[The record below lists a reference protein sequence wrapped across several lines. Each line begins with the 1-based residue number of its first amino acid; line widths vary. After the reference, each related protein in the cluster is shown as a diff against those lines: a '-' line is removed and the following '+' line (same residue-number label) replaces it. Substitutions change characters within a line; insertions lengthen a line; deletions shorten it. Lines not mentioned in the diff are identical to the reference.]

1 MWNLIKLYIGNKNA
15 PKNKKSNLTRLPN
28 NLQFHNGISHLRK
41 SIKIV
46 SEIENS
52 LFSPNATAKA
62 LICEEDGIAIGFAV
76 YFYNYSTWLGKN
88 GIYLEYLYV
97 NESKRGKGAGKAM
110 IKYLAK
116 KAISENCGRFEWACL
131 DWNTPSRDFYESLGA
146 VALNEWI
153 GYRFEGET
161 LEKFANN

>member
-1 MWNLIKLYIGNKNA
+1 MPLKIREAIPEDSQIIFDFIMELAIYEK
-15 PKNKKSNLTRLPN
+15 LPN
-28 NLQFHNGISHLRK
+28 AVKTTVKEIK
-41 SIKIV
+41 DSI
-46 SEIENS
+46 
-52 LFSPNATAKA
+52 FSPNSTVKA
-62 LICEEDGIAIGFAV
+62 LICEEDGTAIGFAV
-76 YFYNYSTWLGKN
+76 YFYNYSTWLGKK
-88 GIYLEYLYV
+88 GIYLEDLYV
-97 NESKRGKGAGKAM
+97 SEAKRGKGAGKAM

-153 GYRFEGET
+153 GYRLEGET

>member
-1 MWNLIKLYIGNKNA
+1 MPLKIREAIPEDSQIIFDFIMELAIYEK
-15 PKNKKSNLTRLPN
+15 LPN
-28 NLQFHNGISHLRK
+28 AVKTTVKEIK
-41 SIKIV
+41 DSIFAP
-46 SEIENS
+46 NS
-52 LFSPNATAKA
+52 TVKA
-62 LICEEDGIAIGFAV
+62 LICEEDGKAIGYAV

-88 GIYLEYLYV
+88 GIYLEDLYV

-131 DWNTPSRDFYESLGA
+131 DWNTPSREFYESLGA

-153 GYRFEGET
+153 GYRLEGDA

>member
-1 MWNLIKLYIGNKNA
+1 MPLKIREAIPEDSQTIFDFIMELAIYEK
-15 PKNKKSNLTRLPN
+15 LPN
-28 NLQFHNGISHLRK
+28 AVKTTVEEIK
-41 SIKIV
+41 DSIFAQ
-46 SEIENS
+46 NS
-52 LFSPNATAKA
+52 TVKA
-62 LICEEDGIAIGFAV
+62 LICEEDGKAIGYAV

-88 GIYLEYLYV
+88 GIYLEDLYV

-146 VALNEWI
+146 VALNEWV
-153 GYRFEGET
+153 GYRLEGET

>member
-1 MWNLIKLYIGNKNA
+1 MPLKIREAIPEDSQTIFDFIMELAIYEK
-15 PKNKKSNLTRLPN
+15 LPN
-28 NLQFHNGISHLRK
+28 AVKTTVKEIK
-41 SIKIV
+41 DSIFAQ
-46 SEIENS
+46 NS
-52 LFSPNATAKA
+52 TVKA
-62 LICEEDGIAIGFAV
+62 LICEEDGKAIGYAV

-88 GIYLEYLYV
+88 GIYLEDLYV

-131 DWNTPSRDFYESLGA
+131 DWNTPSREFYESLGA

-153 GYRFEGET
+153 GYRLEGKT

>member
-1 MWNLIKLYIGNKNA
+1 MPLKIREAI
-15 PKNKKSNLTRLPN
+15 PKDSQTIFDFIMELAIYEKLPN
-28 NLQFHNGISHLRK
+28 AVKTTVKEIKN
-41 SIKIV
+41 SI
-46 SEIENS
+46 
-52 LFSPNATAKA
+52 FSPNSTVKA
-62 LICEEDGIAIGFAV
+62 LICEEDGKAIGYAV

-88 GIYLEYLYV
+88 GIYLEDLYV
-97 NESKRGKGAGKAM
+97 NESKRGRGAGKAM

-131 DWNTPSRDFYESLGA
+131 DWNTPSREFYESLGA

-153 GYRFEGET
+153 GYRLEGDA

>member
-1 MWNLIKLYIGNKNA
+1 MPLKIREAIPEDSQIIFDFIMELAIYEK
-15 PKNKKSNLTRLPN
+15 LPN
-28 NLQFHNGISHLRK
+28 AVKTTVKEIK
-41 SIKIV
+41 DSIFAP
-46 SEIENS
+46 NS
-52 LFSPNATAKA
+52 TVKA
-62 LICEEDGIAIGFAV
+62 LICEEDGKAIGYAV

-88 GIYLEYLYV
+88 GIYLEDLYV

-131 DWNTPSRDFYESLGA
+131 DWNTPSREFYESLGA
-146 VALNEWI
+146 VALNEWV
-153 GYRFEGET
+153 GYRLEGDA